1 MQGGNR
7 FIITLMTLQMILC
20 FFCFLY
26 ISEYFFLLQNICISY
41 SGKGKI
47 CQKGCRI
54 TIKVVQTTHEL
65 YCISILYSFV

>member
-1 MQGGNR
+1 MQGGNK
-7 FIITLMTLQMILC
+7 FIITLMTLQMIL
-20 FFCFLY
+20 FFFFY
-26 ISEYFFLLQNICISY
+26 QYFFLLQNICISY
-41 SGKGKI
+41 SGKGKR